1 MWLAKYKKEKRKRGI
16 FLLFL
21 ILCLWSFP
29 STPAYSI
36 MLRMDNSELIARSD
50 LVIYGE
56 VKEIRSKRDNREAII
71 FVEYTLKGKPTT
83 GMEIKVVFSP
93 GMEDSPVFETNERV
107 LLFLTKSTSE
117 LFMTVG
123 GIQGKFSF
131 GKSQ

>member
-1 MWLAKYKKEKRKRGI
+1 MWLTKHKKEKRKGRI

-21 ILCLWSFP
+21 FLCLWSFSP
-29 STPAYSI
+29 TPAYSI
-36 MLRMDNSELIARSD
+36 MLRMDNTELIARSD

-56 VKEIRSKRDNREAII
+56 VKEIRSERNNREAVIS
-71 FVEYTLKGKPTT
+71 VECILKGKPTA
-83 GMEIKVVFSP
+83 GMEIKVVFAP

-107 LLFLTKSTSE
+107 LLFLTKSASG

>member
-1 MWLAKYKKEKRKRGI
+1 MWLAKHKKEIRKRGI
-16 FLLFL
+16 FLLLL
-21 ILCLWSFP
+21 ILCLWSFS

-56 VKEIRSKRDNREAII
+56 VKEIRSKGDNREAII
-71 FVEYTLKGKPTT
+71 FVEYILKGKPTT
-83 GMEIKVVFSP
+83 GMETKVIFSP
-93 GMEDSPVFETNERV
+93 GMEDSPVFEINERV
-107 LLFLTKSTSE
+107 LLFLTKSASE

>member
-1 MWLAKYKKEKRKRGI
+1 
-16 FLLFL
+16 
-21 ILCLWSFP
+21 
-29 STPAYSI
+29 

-56 VKEIRSKRDNREAII
+56 VKEIRSKGDNREAII
-71 FVEYTLKGKPTT
+71 FVEYILKGKPTT
-83 GMEIKVVFSP
+83 GMETKVIFSP
-93 GMEDSPVFETNERV
+93 GMEDSPVFEINERV
-107 LLFLTKSTSE
+107 LLFLTKSASE

>member
-1 MWLAKYKKEKRKRGI
+1 MWLAKQKKEKRKRGI

-21 ILCLWSFP
+21 ILCLWSFS

>member
-21 ILCLWSFP
+21 ILYLWSFS

-56 VKEIRSKRDNREAII
+56 VKEIHSKGDNREAII
-71 FVEYTLKGKPTT
+71 FVECILKGKPTA
-83 GMEIKVVFSP
+83 GAEIKVIFSP

-107 LLFLTKSTSE
+107 LLFLTKSDSE

>member
-1 MWLAKYKKEKRKRGI
+1 MWIAKYTREKRNRGI

-21 ILCLWSFP
+21 VLCLGSF
-29 STPAYSI
+29 SATPAYSI
-36 MLRMDNSELIARSD
+36 MLKMDNSELIARSN

-56 VKEIRSKRDNREAII
+56 VKEIRSKGDNREAVI
-71 FVEYTLKGKPTT
+71 FVVCTLKGKLSAGT
-83 GMEIKVVFSP
+83 EVKVIFSP

-107 LLFLTKSTSE
+107 LLFLKKSTAE

-131 GKSQ
+131 DKSQ